1 MQIGD
6 SLMKWRRIAITSLM
20 TVAVLA
26 AVFSL
31 TRRTEAQTT
40 NQLAG
45 TYRLISI
52 KLTLSATGET
62 IDVMGKAPKGYI
74 IYGKDGRMMVL
85 YVNDER
91 PNPKNLDAVTDQE
104 RVDLFKTMNAYSGR
118 YDFDGKVV
126 THHIEVSGNQT
137 WTGTHQVRN
146 VKFDGK
152 RVILTTN
159 PQVTSFGGKVG
170 VVVNTWERVD

>member
-1 MQIGD
+1 
-6 SLMKWRRIAITSLM
+6 MKWRRIAILSFM
-20 TVAVLA
+20 IVAVLA
-26 AVFSL
+26 IVFGLS
-31 TRRTEAQTT
+31 RRTQAQT
-40 NQLAG
+40 NSQLAG

-62 IDVMGKAPKGYI
+62 IDGMGKSPNGYI
-74 IYGKDGRMMVL
+74 IYGRDGRMMVL

-91 PNPKNLDAVTDQE
+91 PNPRNLDAVTDQE
-104 RVDLFKTMNAYSGR
+104 RVALFKTMSAYSGR

-126 THHIEVSGNQT
+126 THHIDVSANQT

-146 VKFDGK
+146 VKFDGR
-152 RVILTTN
+152 RVILTSN

-170 VVVNTWERVD
+170 VVVNTWEKVD

>member
-1 MQIGD
+1 MQRKDYPMNWKRIAFA
-6 SLMKWRRIAITSLM
+6 SLMAA
-20 TVAVLA
+20 AVLA
-26 AVFSL
+26 TVFGLS
-31 TRRTEAQTT
+31 RRSQAQAT

-45 TYRLISI
+45 TYRLVSL
-52 KLTLSATGET
+52 KLTLSSTGET

-74 IYGKDGRMMVL
+74 IYGRDGRMMVL

-91 PNPKNLDAVTDQE
+91 PNPKNLQAVTDQE

-126 THHIEVSGNQT
+126 THHIDVSGNQT
-137 WTGTHQVRN
+137 WTGTDQVRN
-146 VKFDGK
+146 VKFDGRK
-152 RVILTTN
+152 VILTTN

-170 VVVNTWERVD
+170 VVVNTWEKVD